1 MLSDLPT
8 EIKVQIIQ
16 RVQHLWSLAY
26 TNKEHF
32 ELVVDILLQRAKT
45 SESFSEARR
54 AIHNLEKWHVNHAK
68 PANRFYSQAQTEVS
82 QNIGIGNIDAAM
94 KILGVIQQLP
104 LSTKIPDN
112 CFSDVFTAVHKSI
125 TQPKCRIQYIHI
137 LLTVTQ
143 QLPPNTKI
151 PDCFL
156 IFVTSIWN
164 KINHNIRA
172 GDIRALNA
180 HLRIVQQL
188 PKTKIP
194 DNCFSDVITT
204 IRDCINQNIRSD
216 NIGGTNMLLE
226 VIQQL
231 PETTIPDN
239 CFSDVIT
246 TIRDCINQN
255 IRSGNIGGTNML
267 LKIMQQLPKTKI
279 PDNCFSD
286 IVSKASEL
294 VAQNMKDGNITIAKS
309 ILGIV
314 ELIHANPSCKAN
326 LTAYERSKTT

>member
-8 EIKVQIIQ
+8 EIKLQIIQ
-16 RVQHLWSLAY
+16 RIQHLWSVAY

-32 ELVVDILLQRAKT
+32 ELVVEILLQRAKT

-54 AIHNLEKWHVNHAK
+54 AIHNLEKWHVHHAK
-68 PANRFYSQAQTEVS
+68 LANRFYSQAQTEVS
-82 QNIGIGNIDAAM
+82 RNIGIDNIDAAM

-125 TQPKCRIQYIHI
+125 TQPKRLIQYIHM

-143 QLPPNTKI
+143 RLPPNTKI

-172 GDIRALNA
+172 GDIRAINA
-180 HLRIVQQL
+180 LLRIVQQL

-204 IRDCINQNIRSD
+204 IRDCINQNIRNG

-231 PETTIPDN
+231 PKTTIPDN
-239 CFSDVIT
+239 YFSDVIT

-255 IRSGNIGGTNML
+255 IRNGNIGGTNML
-267 LKIMQQLPKTKI
+267 LEVIQQLPKTTI
-279 PDNCFSD
+279 PDNYFSD
-286 IVSKASEL
+286 V
-294 VAQNMKDGNITIAKS
+294 VTTVRD
-309 ILGIV
+309 
-314 ELIHANPSCKAN
+314 P
-326 LTAYERSKTT
+326 TA

>member
-68 PANRFYSQAQTEVS
+68 LANRFYSQAQTEVS

-104 LSTKIPDN
+104 LSTKIPNN
-112 CFSDVFTAVHKSI
+112 CFSDVFTVVHKSI
-125 TQPKCRIQYIHI
+125 TQPKCPIQYIHM

-143 QLPPNTKI
+143 RLPPNTKI

-156 IFVTSIWN
+156 ILVTSIWN

-172 GDIRALNA
+172 GDIRVINAL
-180 HLRIVQQL
+180 LGIVQQL

-204 IRDCINQNIRSD
+204 IRDCINQNIRNG

-226 VIQQL
+226 
-231 PETTIPDN
+231 TI
-239 CFSDVIT
+239 
-246 TIRDCINQN
+246 
-255 IRSGNIGGTNML
+255 
-267 LKIMQQLPKTKI
+267 QQLPKTKI

-286 IVSKASEL
+286 IVSKACEL